1 MNQAELKAA
10 NELKAEL
17 EKATKHVEQV
27 KILHKNHNRVTLLST
42 RLEYTNSHYQK
53 DILDRVDLQSELFNT
68 EDFFTLY
75 LLRAEQRLSRLQ
87 SEFDSM

>member
-27 KILHKNHNRVTLLST
+27 KILHKNHNQVKLLSS

-68 EDFFTLY
+68 EDFLTLY
-75 LLRAEQRLSRLQ
+75 LLRAEQKLSRLQ